1 MPRVVFTGHPLHPQM
16 VVMPAALLPFSLML
30 DLLHVKTGDY
40 SYADAAYY
48 TMIGGF
54 FGGIAAGMAGAA
66 DYRTI
71 AGHSRA
77 KRIGTVHGAMNVGL
91 LALTGL
97 NLFMRRKH
105 RSPGIAPVLLSMIGN
120 VGLFVSAWYGSHL
133 VYHHGI
139 GVRRS
144 ESSSPPDETKL
155 PGDERMT
162 HILAST
168 IGETSLPQS

>member
-1 MPRVVFTGHPLHPQM
+1 MPRVVFTGLPLHPQM
-16 VVMPAALLPFSLML
+16 VVMPAALLPVSLVL

-54 FGGIAAGMAGAA
+54 FGGIAAGIVGAA

-71 AGHSRA
+71 PGHSRA
-77 KRIGTVHGAMNVGL
+77 KRIGMVHGAMNVGL

-97 NLFMRRKH
+97 NLFMRRQQ
-105 RSPGIAPVLLSMIGN
+105 RSPGTVPVLLSVIGN
-120 VGLFVSAWYGSHL
+120 IGLFVSAWYGSHL
-133 VYHHGI
+133 VYHYGI
-139 GVRRS
+139 GVRRP
-144 ESSSPPDETKL
+144 ESSSPPDEIKL
-155 PGDERMT
+155 PGDERIT

-168 IGETSLPQS
+168 VGETSL